1 MDNYYTLLRIEST
14 APEEE
19 VRNALNREQRLWTNR
34 TNAPDLQRQQT
45 AQRQLRLLDE
55 AESVLLDAIKRREY
69 DNQLNNQESTAG
81 QFATPDLNLVENPV
95 DEVCRLLDTG
105 RVADA
110 VNLAQR
116 ALVENPGNPEI
127 CWVLG
132 LAYRDFDEPE
142 KAIESLKRAIAIRPN
157 HPLYHFDLGNIYEFT
172 EEWRLALQCYERAKA
187 IDDSVLM
194 YQAAQG
200 AVLIRM
206 ERYAEGIAM
215 LEECVKQEP
224 ENRTY
229 AWMLAIAYADSTYLG
244 WTEVKEKTELLE
256 PGKYATSLEQVQI
269 AQGLVAKALSLDVD
283 DAELTAH
290 LTSLNREIGK
300 MLKRRFMCNW
310 LVVGVFGVVGLISLS
325 AGGLGGLISTGLAAL
340 YAASTYIPQYIIN
353 QQLVQG
359 KSFNDFGW
367 ISRLTEPFRDADN
380 LVVIVI
386 VFSSVLLLSTL
397 SLPFYAFY
405 NLYRYQRD
413 TIHAWLNSSE
423 NKERLSAL
431 ISKSQAAT
439 KQTAD
444 AVSSALNNLA
454 SDENKAK
461 LSSVIATVQSAT
473 KKTVGTASDSLQS
486 LMPSQGKVEIAPP
499 PRKCQDDV
507 PVMAPAATFPTYS
520 VGSTSYDAPIDTNK
534 RYCTECGNQTSYSDK
549 YCTECGNKL
558 DAE

>member
-1 MDNYYTLLRIEST
+1 MDNYYALLRIEST
-14 APEEE
+14 ATEDE
-19 VRNALNREQRLWTNR
+19 VRKALNREQRLWTNR
-34 TNAPDLQRQQT
+34 TNAPDIQRQQA
-45 AQRQLRLLDE
+45 AQRQLKLLDE
-55 AESVLLDAIKRREY
+55 AESVLLDVIKRREY
-69 DNQLNNQESTAG
+69 DRQLNNQASTASH
-81 QFATPDLNLVENPV
+81 FTVPDLCEVEDPV

-110 VNLAQR
+110 VDLAQK
-116 ALVENPGNPEI
+116 ALVADPGNPEI

-132 LAYRDFDEPE
+132 LAYRNFDEPE
-142 KAIESLKRAIAIRPN
+142 KAIETLKRAIAIRPN
-157 HPLYHFDLGNIYEFT
+157 QSLYHFDLGNIYELI

-187 IDDSVLM
+187 IDNSVLM

-206 ERYAEGIAM
+206 ERYADGIAM

-224 ENRTY
+224 ENPTY
-229 AWMLAIAYADSTYLG
+229 AWLLAVAYADSTYLG

-256 PGKYATSLEQVQI
+256 PGIYATSLEQVQI
-269 AQGLVAKALSLDVD
+269 AQGLVAKALSLDVE

-290 LTSLNREIGK
+290 LTSVNRDIGK

-310 LVVGVFGVVGLISLS
+310 LVVGIFGVLGLISLS
-325 AGGLGGLISTGLAAL
+325 AGGLGGLIWTGLAAL
-340 YAASTYIPQYIIN
+340 YAASTYIPQYIVN

-380 LVVIVI
+380 LIIIGI
-386 VFSSVLLLSTL
+386 VFFSVLFLSAL

-413 TIHAWLNSSE
+413 TIHGWLTSSE

-431 ISKSQAAT
+431 ISKSQTAT
-439 KQTAD
+439 KQTVD

-454 SDENKAK
+454 SDENKSK
-461 LSSVIATVQSAT
+461 LSSVITKVQSAT
-473 KKTVGTASDSLQS
+473 KKTVGAASDSLQN
-486 LMPSQGKVEIAPP
+486 LMPSHGNTEPAPP
-499 PRKCQDDV
+499 SLERQDDE
-507 PVMAPAATFPTYS
+507 PVIAPAATFLTIARSNTNYGPP
-520 VGSTSYDAPIDTNK
+520 VDSYR
-534 RYCTECGNQTSYSDK
+534 RYCTECGNQTNSSDK

-558 DAE
+558 GTE